1 MNTLN
6 NENIIYVPNTLDG
19 ENIVSSHLE
28 ENALLI
34 DGTNQMLA
42 NLNAGNHRV
51 TQVSNAISATD
62 AVNKSQ
68 LDLKADTTYVD
79 GNFVNKTSSNTQ
91 SISGKLSLTNATTDI
106 FTNPIIQFTNTN
118 ITPLNQGQFIRFL
131 KGVSQQP
138 NLEIG
143 GLSFCSNNFSTTLRR
158 QADLICSMNSN
169 TYPEINLKFN
179 DGTINPLTINYGN
192 FISRNN
198 KQYFQK
204 QDGTNIFNY
213 LDYLDYV
220 AFSKD
225 ISLGNN
231 NIINLASGSNA
242 NDAVNKSQLDL
253 KADTTYVDTNFLN
266 KTTSTTQIVNSNL
279 DMNTTN
285 KIINL
290 ASGSNA
296 NDAVNKSQLD
306 LKADTTYLDTNFI
319 NKTTTSTQDV
329 KGKLVFDD
337 ISQDIITFQNNL
349 ATASNGMRLL
359 FKKNVVTHPFL
370 YVGGF
375 TWADLNS
382 GGSVRRMV
390 EMAISNDGSTMPVFS
405 MIMNTGAFTPVIIN
419 TTQTTLRNKEFYF
432 INQQDSSNI
441 LTYLNSTNKIKMY
454 KELDC
459 ANIISTGNLS
469 CVNLTTTGNQV
480 LGTNSTNSLD
490 VKSSTSFE
498 ADVLIEGN
506 EHLMLGG
513 NPTSTGGM
521 RLIYDASFQTNG
533 TAYIDSRATSLK
545 IRLTTISDPTTDR
558 VEINNSATT
567 IKNNLIVEGNT
578 TLGNSPTGDTCT
590 FNCQAT
596 FPADSKLTFDTG
608 SYIDSARI
616 RIIPSGNSSF
626 QLNTTN
632 VENGVYC
639 DNTSP
644 ITITMPNKNTYWND
658 RHYIIKVLSQDV
670 DIDPPTGVTID
681 NSTSTINV
689 GGSYRSFQFVFT
701 SDFST
706 TGKIFIIG
714 DK

>member
-1 MNTLN
+1 MSSSLPQTATNAQSLNGILTLSDGIITI
-6 NENIIYVPNTLDG
+6 ENGVISGLTELD
-19 ENIVSSHLE
+19 
-28 ENALLI
+28 LI
-34 DGTNQMLA
+34 
-42 NLNAGNHRV
+42 NL
-51 TQVSNAISATD
+51 QVSDTATIENLVVNNQIDMTLGQIKNVATPTENGD
-62 AVNKSQ
+62 ATNKQ
-68 LDLKADTTYVD
+68 YVD
-79 GNFVNKTSSNTQ
+79 GNFLNKTSSTTQ
-91 SISGKLSLTNATTDI
+91 SIAGKLSLTNATTDI

-143 GLSFCSNNFSTTLRR
+143 GLSFCSNNYSNTLRR

-179 DGTINPLTINYGN
+179 DGTINPLTINYGQ

-198 KQYFQK
+198 KQYFLK

-213 LDYLDYV
+213 IDTLDYV

-225 ISLGNN
+225 ISLGSN
-231 NIINLASGSNA
+231 NIINLASGSNP
-242 NDAVNKSQLDL
+242 ND
-253 KADTTYVDTNFLN
+253 
-266 KTTSTTQIVNSNL
+266 
-279 DMNTTN
+279 
-285 KIINL
+285 
-290 ASGSNA
+290 G
-296 NDAVNKSQLD
+296 VNKSQLD

-337 ISQDIITFQNNL
+337 ISQDIITFQNDL

-359 FKKNVVTHPFL
+359 FKKDVVAHPFL

-390 EMAISNDGSTMPVFS
+390 EMAVSNDGSTMPVFS

-432 INQQDSSNI
+432 INQQDSTNI

-521 RLIYDASFQTNG
+521 RLVYDSAFQTNG

-558 VEINNSATT
+558 IEINNFATT
-567 IKNNLIVEGNT
+567 IKNNLIVDGNT
-578 TLGNSPTGDTCT
+578 TLGNSPTGDTLT

-596 FPADSKLTFDTG
+596 FPADSKLIFNTG
-608 SYIDSARI
+608 SYIDGARI
-616 RIIPSGNSSF
+616 NLIRKTSDF
-626 QLNTTN
+626 TLNYEVN
-632 VENGVYC
+632 FENGVIS
-639 DNTSP
+639 DPNSSGL
-644 ITITMPNKNTYWND
+644 IITMPNTGGASGLYWN
-658 RHYIIKVLSQDV
+658 RRNYIIKLKDGGQTKLRQNTTTTSTKIDEKTG
-670 DIDPPTGVTID
+670 DIDYNTAWK
-681 NSTSTINV
+681 TINL
-689 GGSYRSFQFVFT
+689 VFDEKFNENGQIYII
-701 SDFST
+701 SDR
-706 TGKIFIIG
+706 
-714 DK
+714 

>member
-1 MNTLN
+1 MSSSLPQTATNSQSLNGIITLSDGVITI
-6 NENIIYVPNTLDG
+6 ENGVISGLTELD
-19 ENIVSSHLE
+19 
-28 ENALLI
+28 LI
-34 DGTNQMLA
+34 
-42 NLNAGNHRV
+42 NL
-51 TQVSNAISATD
+51 QVSDTATIENLVVNNQIDMTLGQIKNVATPTENGD
-62 AVNKSQ
+62 A
-68 LDLKADTTYVD
+68 T
-79 GNFVNKTSSNTQ
+79 
-91 SISGKLSLTNATTDI
+91 
-106 FTNPIIQFTNTN
+106 
-118 ITPLNQGQFIRFL
+118 
-131 KGVSQQP
+131 
-138 NLEIG
+138 
-143 GLSFCSNNFSTTLRR
+143 
-158 QADLICSMNSN
+158 
-169 TYPEINLKFN
+169 
-179 DGTINPLTINYGN
+179 
-192 FISRNN
+192 N
-198 KQYFQK
+198 KQ
-204 QDGTNIFNY
+204 
-213 LDYLDYV
+213 
-220 AFSKD
+220 
-225 ISLGNN
+225 
-231 NIINLASGSNA
+231 
-242 NDAVNKSQLDL
+242 
-253 KADTTYVDTNFLN
+253 YVDTNFLN
-266 KTTSTTQIVNSNL
+266 KVTTTTQNVASRLTFNNTTGGSSFPIINIENAITGSNNGMYLRFFKNFNRLPNTEIGSIVFADKDTISPAISRAVQLTASIDSASDPLLNITFDSGIFNPLTITNTQTILRNNNFYLVNKTTTQNVFTYINSTDKFTMFKPL

-290 ASGSNA
+290 SDPVSAQDASTKNYTDTHSNNQNYLLRDGSLPMLGAIDMNTTNKIINLSDPVSA
-296 NDAVNKSQLD
+296 QDASTKNY
-306 LKADTTYLDTNFI
+306 TDTNFL

-337 ISQDIITFQNNL
+337 ISQDIITFQNDL

-359 FKKNVVTHPFL
+359 FKKDVVAHPFL

-432 INQQDSSNI
+432 INQQDSTNI

-498 ADVLIEGN
+498 ADVLVKN
-506 EHLMLGG
+506 NNHLMLGG
-513 NPTSTGGM
+513 DPTSTGGM
-521 RLIYDASFQTNG
+521 RLAYDASFQTNG
-533 TAYIDSRATSLK
+533 TAYFDARATSLK

-558 VEINNSATT
+558 IEINNSATT
-567 IKNNLIVEGNT
+567 IKNNLIVDGNT
-578 TLGNSPTGDTCT
+578 TLGNSPTGDTLT

-644 ITITMPNKNTYWND
+644 ITITMPNKNAYWND

>member
-1 MNTLN
+1 
-6 NENIIYVPNTLDG
+6 
-19 ENIVSSHLE
+19 
-28 ENALLI
+28 
-34 DGTNQMLA
+34 ML
-42 NLNAGNHRV
+42 G
-51 TQVSNAISATD
+51 AI
-62 AVNKSQ
+62 
-68 LDLKADTTYVD
+68 
-79 GNFVNKTSSNTQ
+79 
-91 SISGKLSLTNATTDI
+91 
-106 FTNPIIQFTNTN
+106 
-118 ITPLNQGQFIRFL
+118 
-131 KGVSQQP
+131 
-138 NLEIG
+138 
-143 GLSFCSNNFSTTLRR
+143 
-158 QADLICSMNSN
+158 
-169 TYPEINLKFN
+169 
-179 DGTINPLTINYGN
+179 
-192 FISRNN
+192 
-198 KQYFQK
+198 
-204 QDGTNIFNY
+204 
-213 LDYLDYV
+213 
-220 AFSKD
+220 
-225 ISLGNN
+225 
-231 NIINLASGSNA
+231 
-242 NDAVNKSQLDL
+242 
-253 KADTTYVDTNFLN
+253 
-266 KTTSTTQIVNSNL
+266 

-290 ASGSNA
+290 SDPVSEQDASTKNY
-296 NDAVNKSQLD
+296 
-306 LKADTTYLDTNFI
+306 TDTNFL

-337 ISQDIITFQNNL
+337 ISQDIITFQNDL

-359 FKKNVVTHPFL
+359 FKKDVVAHPFL

-432 INQQDSSNI
+432 INQQDSTNI

-498 ADVLIEGN
+498 ADVLVKN
-506 EHLMLGG
+506 NNHLMLGG
-513 NPTSTGGM
+513 DPTSTGGM
-521 RLIYDASFQTNG
+521 RLAYDASFQTNG
-533 TAYIDSRATSLK
+533 TAYFDARATSLK

-558 VEINNSATT
+558 IEINNSATT
-567 IKNNLIVEGNT
+567 IKNNLIVDGNT
-578 TLGNSPTGDTCT
+578 TLGNSPTGDTLT

-644 ITITMPNKNTYWND
+644 ITITMPNKNAYWND

>member
-1 MNTLN
+1 MSSSLPQTATNAQSLNGIITLSDGIITI
-6 NENIIYVPNTLDG
+6 ENGVISGLTELD
-19 ENIVSSHLE
+19 
-28 ENALLI
+28 LI
-34 DGTNQMLA
+34 
-42 NLNAGNHRV
+42 NL
-51 TQVSNAISATD
+51 QVSDTATIENLVVNNQIDMTLGQIKNVATPTENGD
-62 AVNKSQ
+62 A
-68 LDLKADTTYVD
+68 T
-79 GNFVNKTSSNTQ
+79 
-91 SISGKLSLTNATTDI
+91 
-106 FTNPIIQFTNTN
+106 
-118 ITPLNQGQFIRFL
+118 
-131 KGVSQQP
+131 
-138 NLEIG
+138 
-143 GLSFCSNNFSTTLRR
+143 
-158 QADLICSMNSN
+158 
-169 TYPEINLKFN
+169 
-179 DGTINPLTINYGN
+179 
-192 FISRNN
+192 N
-198 KQYFQK
+198 KQ
-204 QDGTNIFNY
+204 
-213 LDYLDYV
+213 
-220 AFSKD
+220 
-225 ISLGNN
+225 
-231 NIINLASGSNA
+231 
-242 NDAVNKSQLDL
+242 
-253 KADTTYVDTNFLN
+253 YVDTNFLN
-266 KTTSTTQIVNSNL
+266 KVTTTTQNVASRLTFNNTTGGSSFPIINIENAITGSNNGMYLRFFKNFNRLPNTEIGSIVFADKDTISPAISRAVQLTASIDSASDPLLNITFDSGIFNPLTITNTQTILRNNNFYLVNKTTTQNVFTYINSTDKFTMFKPL

-290 ASGSNA
+290 SDPVSAQDASTKNY
-296 NDAVNKSQLD
+296 
-306 LKADTTYLDTNFI
+306 TDTNFL

-337 ISQDIITFQNNL
+337 ISQDIITFQNDL

-359 FKKNVVTHPFL
+359 FKKDVVAHPFL

-432 INQQDSSNI
+432 INQQDSTNI

-498 ADVLIEGN
+498 ADVLVKN
-506 EHLMLGG
+506 NNHLMLGG
-513 NPTSTGGM
+513 DPTSTGGM
-521 RLIYDASFQTNG
+521 RLAYDASFQTNG
-533 TAYIDSRATSLK
+533 TAYFDARATSLK

-558 VEINNSATT
+558 IEINNSATT
-567 IKNNLIVEGNT
+567 IKNNLIVDGNT
-578 TLGNSPTGDTCT
+578 TLGNSPTGDTLT

-644 ITITMPNKNTYWND
+644 ITITMPNKNAYWND

>member
-1 MNTLN
+1 MSSSLPQTATNSQSLNGIITL
-6 NENIIYVPNTLDG
+6 
-19 ENIVSSHLE
+19 S
-28 ENALLI
+28 
-34 DGTNQMLA
+34 DGTITIEGGVISGLTE
-42 NLNAGNHRV
+42 LDL
-51 TQVSNAISATD
+51 TDIQVSGTATIENLVVNNQIDMTLGQIKNVSAPTD
-62 AVNKSQ
+62 NGDATNKQ
-68 LDLKADTTYVD
+68 YVD
-79 GNFVNKTSSNTQ
+79 GNFLNKVTTTTQNVASRLTFNNTTGGSS
-91 SISGKLSLTNATTDI
+91 
-106 FTNPIIQFTNTN
+106 FPIINIENAITGSNNGMYLRFFKNFNRLPNTEIGSIVFADKDTISPAISRAVQLTASIDSASDPLLN
-118 ITPLNQGQFIRFL
+118 ITFDSGIF
-131 KGVSQQP
+131 
-138 NLEIG
+138 
-143 GLSFCSNNFSTTLRR
+143 
-158 QADLICSMNSN
+158 
-169 TYPEINLKFN
+169 
-179 DGTINPLTINYGN
+179 NPLTITNTQT
-192 FISRNN
+192 ILRNN
-198 KQYFQK
+198 NF
-204 QDGTNIFNY
+204 Y
-213 LDYLDYV
+213 LV
-220 AFSKD
+220 
-225 ISLGNN
+225 
-231 NIINLASGSNA
+231 
-242 NDAVNKSQLDL
+242 
-253 KADTTYVDTNFLN
+253 N
-266 KTTSTTQIVNSNL
+266 KTTTQNVFTYINSTDKFTMFKPL

-290 ASGSNA
+290 SDPVSAQDASTKNYTDTHSNNQNYLLRDGSLPMLGAIDMNTTNKIINLSDPVSA
-296 NDAVNKSQLD
+296 QDASTKNY
-306 LKADTTYLDTNFI
+306 TDTNFL

-337 ISQDIITFQNNL
+337 ISQDIITFQNDL

-359 FKKNVVTHPFL
+359 FKKDVVAHPFL

-432 INQQDSSNI
+432 INQQDSTNI

-498 ADVLIEGN
+498 ADVLVKN
-506 EHLMLGG
+506 NNHLMLGG
-513 NPTSTGGM
+513 DPTSTGGM
-521 RLIYDASFQTNG
+521 RLAYDASFQTNG
-533 TAYIDSRATSLK
+533 TAYFDARATSLK

-558 VEINNSATT
+558 IEINNSATT
-567 IKNNLIVEGNT
+567 IKNNLIVDGNT
-578 TLGNSPTGDTCT
+578 TLGNSPTGDTLT

-596 FPADSKLTFDTG
+596 FPTNSKLTFDTG

-644 ITITMPNKNTYWND
+644 ITITMPNKNAYWND

>member
-1 MNTLN
+1 MSSSLPQTATNSQSLNGIITLSDGVITI
-6 NENIIYVPNTLDG
+6 EDGVISGLTELDLTD
-19 ENIVSSHLE
+19 I
-28 ENALLI
+28 
-34 DGTNQMLA
+34 
-42 NLNAGNHRV
+42 
-51 TQVSNAISATD
+51 QVSGTATIENLVVNNQIDMTLGQIKNVSAPTD
-62 AVNKSQ
+62 NGDATNKQ
-68 LDLKADTTYVD
+68 YVD
-79 GNFVNKTSSNTQ
+79 GNFLNKVTTTTQNVASRLTFNNTTGGSS
-91 SISGKLSLTNATTDI
+91 
-106 FTNPIIQFTNTN
+106 FPIINIENAITGSNNGMYLRFFKNFNRLPNTEIGSIVFADKDTISPAISRAVQLTASIDSASDPLLN
-118 ITPLNQGQFIRFL
+118 ITFDSGIF
-131 KGVSQQP
+131 
-138 NLEIG
+138 
-143 GLSFCSNNFSTTLRR
+143 
-158 QADLICSMNSN
+158 
-169 TYPEINLKFN
+169 
-179 DGTINPLTINYGN
+179 NPLTITNTQT
-192 FISRNN
+192 ILRNN
-198 KQYFQK
+198 NF
-204 QDGTNIFNY
+204 Y
-213 LDYLDYV
+213 LV
-220 AFSKD
+220 
-225 ISLGNN
+225 
-231 NIINLASGSNA
+231 
-242 NDAVNKSQLDL
+242 
-253 KADTTYVDTNFLN
+253 N
-266 KTTSTTQIVNSNL
+266 KTTTQNVFTYINSTDKFTMFKPL

-290 ASGSNA
+290 SDPVSAQDASTKNYTDTHSNNQNYLLRDGSLPMLGAIDMNTTNKIINLSDPVSA
-296 NDAVNKSQLD
+296 QDASTKNY
-306 LKADTTYLDTNFI
+306 TDTNFL

-337 ISQDIITFQNNL
+337 ISQDIITFQNDL

-359 FKKNVVTHPFL
+359 FKKDVVAHPFL

-432 INQQDSSNI
+432 INQQDSTNI

-498 ADVLIEGN
+498 ADVLVKN
-506 EHLMLGG
+506 NNHLMLGG
-513 NPTSTGGM
+513 NPTSIGGM

-533 TAYIDSRATSLK
+533 TAYFDARATSLK

-567 IKNNLIVEGNT
+567 IKNNLIVDGNT
-578 TLGNSPTGDTCT
+578 TLGNSPTGDTLT

-596 FPADSKLTFDTG
+596 FPTNSKLTFDTG

-644 ITITMPNKNTYWND
+644 ITITMPNKNAYWND

>member
-1 MNTLN
+1 MSSSLPQTATNSQSLNGIITLSDGIITI
-6 NENIIYVPNTLDG
+6 ENGVISGLTELD
-19 ENIVSSHLE
+19 
-28 ENALLI
+28 LI
-34 DGTNQMLA
+34 DLQVCDTATIENLVVNNQIDMTLGQIKNVSAPTDNGDATNKQ
-42 NLNAGNHRV
+42 
-51 TQVSNAISATD
+51 
-62 AVNKSQ
+62 
-68 LDLKADTTYVD
+68 YVD
-79 GNFVNKTSSNTQ
+79 GNFLNKVTTTTQNVASRLTFNNTTGGSS
-91 SISGKLSLTNATTDI
+91 
-106 FTNPIIQFTNTN
+106 FPIINIENAITGSNNGMYLRFFKNFNRLPNTEIGSIVFADKDTISPAISRAVQLTASIDSASDPLLN
-118 ITPLNQGQFIRFL
+118 ITFDSGIF
-131 KGVSQQP
+131 
-138 NLEIG
+138 
-143 GLSFCSNNFSTTLRR
+143 
-158 QADLICSMNSN
+158 
-169 TYPEINLKFN
+169 
-179 DGTINPLTINYGN
+179 NPLTITNTQT
-192 FISRNN
+192 ILRNN
-198 KQYFQK
+198 NF
-204 QDGTNIFNY
+204 Y
-213 LDYLDYV
+213 LV
-220 AFSKD
+220 
-225 ISLGNN
+225 
-231 NIINLASGSNA
+231 
-242 NDAVNKSQLDL
+242 
-253 KADTTYVDTNFLN
+253 N
-266 KTTSTTQIVNSNL
+266 KTTTQNVFTYINSTDKFTMFKPL

-290 ASGSNA
+290 SDPVSAQDASTKNYTDTHSNNQNYLLRDGSLPMLGAIDMNTTNKIINLSDPVSA
-296 NDAVNKSQLD
+296 QDASTKNY
-306 LKADTTYLDTNFI
+306 TDTNFL

-337 ISQDIITFQNNL
+337 ISQDIITFQNDL

-359 FKKNVVTHPFL
+359 FKKDVVAHPFL

-432 INQQDSSNI
+432 INQQDSTNI

-513 NPTSTGGM
+513 NPASTGGM

-533 TAYIDSRATSLK
+533 TAYFDARATSLK

-567 IKNNLIVEGNT
+567 IKNNLIVNGNSI
-578 TLGNSPTGDTCT
+578 LGNSPTGDTCT
-590 FNCQAT
+590 FNCQVT

-644 ITITMPNKNTYWND
+644 ITITMPNKNAYWND